1 MDHLTGPVPG
11 LRNKR
16 KRPSADA
23 SPLAALANLGLNP
36 VVLNVRDGDREYI
49 VSAERGKAGKVWLTC
64 QCPDSATEGWCS
76 HRLDLLN
83 RRFDNVPDAG
93 ANRQRAFSQIVD
105 GTPLGEAGRDADRAL
120 TAFRKSLQALD
131 DGRPREIVGKN
142 LGRFTELV
150 SDVAVCSGELEDAIA
165 VLRRLLDR
173 D

>member
-1 MDHLTGPVPG
+1 MDHLAGPVPS

-16 KRPSADA
+16 KRSPTDA
-23 SPLAALANLGLNP
+23 SPVVALANLRLNP
-36 VVLNVRDGDREYI
+36 VVLNVRDGDGEYI

-64 QCPDSATEGWCS
+64 QCPQSASEGWCS

-83 RRFDNVPDAG
+83 RRFDHVSDAG
-93 ANRQRAFSQIVD
+93 GQSQRAFAQIVD

-120 TAFRKSLQALD
+120 TAFGKSLQALD
-131 DGRPREIVGKN
+131 DGRPRQIVGKN
-142 LGRFTELV
+142 LGKFTELV
-150 SDVAVCSGELEDAIA
+150 SDVAVCSGELEDALA